1 MAASQHLQQIFP
13 SHIDLAPDPQEEVLT
28 ELYDSTTIPS
38 DRPRVQSNM
47 VQSLDGKIAG
57 VDGLSGTISSPADKR
72 VFAVLRSL
80 ADVVIVGAS
89 TIREEGYT
97 RLPARQRFAE
107 ARQARGQE
115 PAPVL
120 AIITG
125 SGNLDVE
132 HLTSA
137 GSGRII
143 VFTTAEDDE
152 VLQRLRSSLDEV
164 IRVDTADP
172 HTVLKALAQRG
183 FKRALCEGGPSL
195 LGAWAAAEAIDE
207 MCVTTSP
214 LLVGGD
220 GPGILGHVELDGPAG
235 LRLLSAVEGDSTLML
250 RLGFQT
256 A

>member
-1 MAASQHLQQIFP
+1 MAASQHLQQLFP
-13 SHIDLAPDPQEEVLT
+13 SPAELAPDPQEEALT
-28 ELYDSTTIPS
+28 ALYDSTDIPQ

-57 VDGLSGTISSPADKR
+57 ADGLSGTISSPADKR
-72 VFAVLRSL
+72 VFAVLRAL
-80 ADVVIVGAS
+80 ADVVVVGAS
-89 TIREEGYT
+89 TVREEGYT

-107 ARQARGQE
+107 ARRARGQE

-125 SGNLDVE
+125 SGNLDVD

-143 VFTTAEDDE
+143 VFTTSDDDE
-152 VLQRLRSSLDEV
+152 VLRRLRSSMSEV
-164 IRVDTADP
+164 IRVDSADP
-172 HTVLKALAQRG
+172 HTVLDGLAQRG

-195 LGAWAAAEAIDE
+195 LGEWAAAGAIDE

-220 GPGILGHVELDGPAG
+220 GPGILGRVELDSPAG